1 MELSNVLTKLS
12 HRDEPSQEYFWALEI
27 WSSGVKSAIW
37 TIENEKT
44 KVIVYGSEE
53 NWQGTVDDLISA
65 ADRSLASASE
75 KFGETEGEPSKV
87 VFGLPYDWLEG
98 EKIIA
103 SWQQMLQTLCEK
115 LDLSPLGFVL
125 TIDALNHQLKNTE
138 GIPPS
143 AILVSPHNDQVLV
156 ALVIQGKVK
165 GVESVRRS
173 ETLSDDV
180 FEGLSRFEEV
190 DSLPSRILL
199 FDGKEMERAKENLID
214 FPWQAK
220 LSFLHLP
227 KIEILPLDFDIASVC
242 LSGGSEVARTLG
254 FKVTDEEP
262 AVQPAPTEKETLKEA
277 LEPAVSEEVPEEE
290 PDFGFVK
297 GKDILDVKPLEK
309 TDDPDELDNDKNE
322 QQIPPAEVEQRT
334 VVETELIVPD
344 LNVSRKPSSFLSFLK
359 PKLPYFS
366 LPLPGIST
374 IGIII
379 LIVFIVLGGA
389 VWALFWGL
397 PQAEIIIS
405 VSPQSSNEE
414 FELTIDPNQEVS
426 DVANFI
432 LPGEAIE
439 TETSGE
445 KSVST
450 TGKKTVGEKAKGGIT
465 IFNTGGT
472 RNLSQGTTLTGP
484 GGLKFTLD
492 NDVSVSSGSAVA
504 REEVNASI
512 TAVSIGAEYNLAGG
526 SEFTIAALDKSVIG
540 AKSNAA
546 FSGGTSRQIQ
556 TVSEEDQK
564 NLLAILTEALS
575 EKAKA
580 ELAANIPEGKKLIEE
595 SLTTKEISR
604 SFDQKTGDEAPNL
617 GLSLKVKAQAL
628 TFSQD
633 EFLKMAEDRIIGSVP
648 EGYEINKGNISSE
661 FEVKKQEEDGSV
673 IFRVR
678 VKAGLLPKINLE
690 EIIENIKGKYPDVA
704 REYLGKLPGVTSAEI
719 NIKSLLP
726 AKIMT
731 LPRVGKNIQIEMRSE

>member
-12 HRDEPSQEYFWALEI
+12 HRDAPEQEYFWALEI

-53 NWQGTVDDLISA
+53 SWQGTADDLISA

-125 TIDALNHQLKNTE
+125 TIDALNHQLKSTE

-143 AILVSPHNDQVLV
+143 VILVSPHEDQVLV
-156 ALVIQGKVK
+156 ALVKQGKVE

-180 FEGLSRFEEV
+180 FEGLSRFEKV

-199 FDGKEMERAKENLID
+199 FDGKEMETARENLID

-227 KIEILPLDFDIASVC
+227 KIEMLSLDFDIASVC
-242 LSGGSEVARTLG
+242 LSGGSEVARSLG

-262 AVQPAPTEKETLKEA
+262 AVQPTPTEKETLEEA
-277 LEPAVSEEVPEEE
+277 LEPAVSEEVPKAE

-309 TDDPDELDNDKNE
+309 TDDLDELEKNE
-322 QQIPPAEVEQRT
+322 QQIPPAEVEQGP
-334 VVETELIVPD
+334 VVEPELVVPD
-344 LNVSRKPSSFLSFLK
+344 LNVSKKPSGFLSFLK
-359 PKLPYFS
+359 PKLPHFS

-374 IGIII
+374 LGIII
-379 LIVFIVLGGA
+379 LAILLISGGA
-389 VWALFWGL
+389 VWTLFWGL
-397 PQAEIIIS
+397 PRAEVIIS
-405 VSPQSSNEE
+405 VSSQSSDEI
-414 FELTIDPNQEVS
+414 FELTVDPNQEVS
-426 DVANFI
+426 DGTNFI
-432 LPGEAIE
+432 LPGKAIE
-439 TETSGE
+439 AEASGD

-450 TGKKTVGEKAKGGIT
+450 TGKKTVGEKAKGEIT

-492 NDVSVSSGSAVA
+492 NDVSVGSGSAVV
-504 REEVNASI
+504 RKEVNASI
-512 TAVSIGAEYNLAGG
+512 TAANIGAEYNLAGD
-526 SEFTIAALDKSVIG
+526 SEFTIANLDKSVIG
-540 AKSNAA
+540 AKSNTAL
-546 FSGGTSRQIQ
+546 SGGTSRQIQ
-556 TVSEEDQK
+556 AVSEEDQK
-564 NLLAILTEALS
+564 NLLASLTEDLS

-580 ELAANIPEGKKLIEE
+580 ELSGNIPEGKKLIEE
-595 SLTTKEISR
+595 SLTTKEVSR
-604 SFDQKTGDEAPNL
+604 SFDKKTGDESPDL
-617 GLSLKVKAQAL
+617 GLSLRIKAQAL

-633 EFLKMAEDRIIGSVP
+633 EFLKMVENRIISSVP
-648 EGYEINKGNISSE
+648 EGYEINKENISSD
-661 FEVKKQEEDGSV
+661 FEVEKQEKDGSV
-673 IFRVR
+673 VFKVG
-678 VKAGLLPKINLE
+678 VKAGLLPKLNLE
-690 EIIENIKGKYPDVA
+690 EIVENIKGKYPDVA
-704 REYLGKLPGVTSAEI
+704 REYLGKLPGFAGAEI
-719 NIKSLLP
+719 NITPLLP

-731 LPRVGKNIQIEMRSE
+731 LPRVGKNIKIEMRSE